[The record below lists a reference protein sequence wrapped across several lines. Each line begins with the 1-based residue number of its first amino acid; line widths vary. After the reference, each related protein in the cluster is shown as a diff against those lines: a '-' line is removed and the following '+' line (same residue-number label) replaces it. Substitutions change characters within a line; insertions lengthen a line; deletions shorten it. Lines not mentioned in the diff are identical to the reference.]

1 MERINQRSVDTS
13 MFGNAIGKPNVIPF
27 GVSTDG
33 HLSTGANTFLKH
45 LSTIKFEMQD
55 FIEGSVAV
63 KRAQWIGKWVLQ
75 LQAGVTRASARA
87 LDLGLA
93 QLKDWRRNGLTCEGA
108 RNDAYTQRAQEPS
121 ASSRRPPAR
130 ITVGNTTFTSR
141 SAAETSS

>member
-33 HLSTGANTFLKH
+33 HLSTGANAFLKH

-63 KRAQWIGKWVLQ
+63 KRAQ
-75 LQAGVTRASARA
+75 
-87 LDLGLA
+87 
-93 QLKDWRRNGLTCEGA
+93 
-108 RNDAYTQRAQEPS
+108 
-121 ASSRRPPAR
+121 
-130 ITVGNTTFTSR
+130 
-141 SAAETSS
+141 